1 MKDSPTFKKFD
12 VYYTT
17 KRSHNIRKFTTQ
29 GTDELEAVRA
39 ARDSIGFE
47 IDVVGVRIAKG

>member
-1 MKDSPTFKKFD
+1 MKDSPTFKKYD

-29 GTDELEAVRA
+29 GVDELEAVRA